1 MHTVLAAAKVGTVQS
16 THPLCA
22 QEHEVF
28 AADGTR
34 CLLWHWPAPEPGSRP
49 AAPMWLQGAAQE
61 ALRSEMVSL
70 RKEYADLRG
79 KTDVLL
85 LHGNAGNRQTRLLWM
100 FLLREGLGLS
110 VTVLDYRGYGG
121 SDGSPTETGLIS
133 DGVAAARWLSTRHA
147 VGGAPVVW
155 GESIGCGVAVAIVAN
170 EPTAALVLE
179 AGFTSAAD
187 LGKHAYPFL
196 PVKAPEVP
204 QPPPPPAR
212 RPSFARTATARARM
226 AHSPSATAPAAQ
238 LFMWDTFDSIARAP
252 SLPTSLP
259 VLSIHGTLDDIAPIG
274 YGRKLYD
281 ALPCEQK
288 KFATLDGAGHNVRR
302 DRDEIAPRSPPTS
315 KVKRG
320 RPSAELSSPRPNA
333 LACSPLSQCRA
344 RAPGRLVVRPC
355 ALPAHR
361 RRLPPPR
368 RREGRAGAQDQVR
381 LILEVVQPSVWPC
394 GRRRFII
401 CEK

>member
-16 THPLCA
+16 THPVCA

-61 ALRSEMVSL
+61 ALRSEMISL

-147 VGGAPVVW
+147 VGSAPVVW
-155 GESIGCGVAVAIVAN
+155 GESIGCGVAVAIAAH
-170 EPTAALVLE
+170 EPAAALVLE

-204 QPPPPPAR
+204 EPPLQPAHPPFACANR
-212 RPSFARTATARARM
+212 HRPRAH
-226 AHSPSATAPAAQ
+226 ASLAQ
-238 LFMWDTFDSIARAP
+238 CHRADRA
-252 SLPTSLP
+252 
-259 VLSIHGTLDDIAPIG
+259 VVHVGHIRLD
-274 YGRKLYD
+274 
-281 ALPCEQK
+281 
-288 KFATLDGAGHNVRR
+288 
-302 DRDEIAPRSPPTS
+302 
-315 KVKRG
+315 
-320 RPSAELSSPRPNA
+320 
-333 LACSPLSQCRA
+333 RA
-344 RAPGRLVVRPC
+344 RAE
-355 ALPAHR
+355 PADLAARAVH
-361 RRLPPPR
+361 PR
-368 RREGRAGAQDQVR
+368 HAR
-381 LILEVVQPSVWPC
+381 
-394 GRRRFII
+394 
-401 CEK
+401 